1 MVSSLWITPRQ
12 VQLTILP
19 SLPPAD
25 RWTGAL
31 CPSDHSRG
39 SWPEWPP
46 LPHAS
51 QGSDPLIQPPG
62 FSSLLTH
69 PKRNQETWLDPLCRR
84 YRAIPPRAPPS
95 PGQAAASLSSGS
107 SSQSSVPVPES
118 VIPLCPAGPGRPGS
132 PCLVASL
139 QLRGRESPPAAQ
151 VPCRA
156 MWPPCSQLPPQPHA
170 PSLWRPLR
178 PRKAAMPQPLS
189 AIVHST
195 SPGGEGLSL
204 LLLRTSCPLR
214 VMGSPR
220 AQPPSHWGDVVQT
233 LC

>member
-1 MVSSLWITPRQ
+1 MPLRGQTHSYSPQASPPSSLTQRETRRPGWTPSAAG
-12 VQLTILP
+12 TGP
-19 SLPPAD
+19 SLPEHPLLLDRQQPA
-25 RWTGAL
+25 
-31 CPSDHSRG
+31 CPLG
-39 SWPEWPP
+39 PP
-46 LPHAS
+46 LSRP
-51 QGSDPLIQPPG
+51 QTQ
-62 FSSLLTH
+62 T
-69 PKRNQETWLDPLCRR
+69 
-84 YRAIPPRAPPS
+84 
-95 PGQAAASLSSGS
+95 
-107 SSQSSVPVPES
+107 VPVPES